1 MEEFTTERVT
11 FYSGS
16 YALVGV
22 VFRPAGS
29 PPAGDGRRPGIV
41 LCQGFGGFKEGTP
54 PALAACLA
62 NDGYVV
68 LTFDYRGFGE
78 SEGPRGRLDPFSQV
92 DDVRNGLTYLQT
104 RDDVDGDR
112 LGLYGTSFGGGLV
125 SYAAA
130 LDERALATVA
140 TVPVTHGEDWLRSL
154 RRNWEFEDLVDEM
167 AEDRRQRVL
176 TGQSRLVDKY
186 HIMVPDLQ
194 TESYYA
200 KVVAENPELAHAQLT
215 MESPE
220 LIMRFRPVDVA
231 AQIAPRALLV
241 IAAERD
247 VLVRPTQA
255 IALYEQADEPKR
267 LVVLPQVNHFTV
279 YQEGTREGVM
289 ALAADWYAEHLGGG
303 GVA

>member
-1 MEEFTTERVT
+1 MQKFETERVT
-11 FYSGS
+11 FYSGG
-16 YALVGV
+16 YALSGV
-22 VFRPAGS
+22 VFKPTES
-29 PPAGDGRRPGIV
+29 TPPGGFPGIV

-54 PALAACLA
+54 PPLAAYLA
-62 NDGYVV
+62 GVGYFV
-68 LTFDYRGFGE
+68 LTLDYRGFGE
-78 SEGPRGRLDPFSQV
+78 SEGPRGRLDPFAQV
-92 DDVRNGLTYLQT
+92 DDIRNGLTYLET
-104 RDDVDGDR
+104 RDEVDSDR

-125 SYAAA
+125 TYAAS

-154 RRNWEFEDLVDEM
+154 RRNWEFEEFLDEM

-176 TGQSRLVDKY
+176 TGESRLVDKY
-186 HIMVPDLQ
+186 HIMVPDPR

-200 KVVAENPELAHAQLT
+200 DVVAKEPELAHAKLT

-231 AQIAPRALLV
+231 AQISPRALLV

-255 IALYEQADEPKR
+255 TNLYERAEEPKK
-267 LVVLPQVNHFTV
+267 LVVLPEVNHFTV
-279 YQEGTREGVM
+279 YQEGTREQVM
-289 ALAADWYAEHLGGG
+289 ALAADWYAKFLVAGGQS
-303 GVA
+303 